1 MGCKKQ
7 LSFLVNNGAQSYTH
21 YLSVDSKTNF
31 GQATHNGASLVVSG
45 DGRLITI
52 TVAAVADW
60 KAIEAFQAAYN
71 TLMGDSQLAL
81 QAVDIT
87 TDALVPAAVV
97 VS

>member
-1 MGCKKQ
+1 MACKKQ

-21 YLSVDSKTNF
+21 YLTVDSQTNF
-31 GQATHNGASLVVSG
+31 GQATHNATSLLVSSSHN
-45 DGRLITI
+45 LITI

-60 KAIEAFQAAYN
+60 KAIEAFQAAFN

-87 TDALVPAAVV
+87 TDALVPSAVV

>member
-1 MGCKKQ
+1 M
-7 LSFLVNNGAQSYTH
+7 VNNGAQSYTH
-21 YLSVDSKTNF
+21 YLSVNSKTNF
-31 GQATHNGASLVVSG
+31 GQATHNGTSLLVSG
-45 DGRLITI
+45 ESGLITI

-60 KAIEAFQAAYN
+60 KAIEAFQAAFN